1 MDSYAPSHPVSPVSP
16 ISQPPSSPS
25 SPSSLK
31 RYELGLDLSDK
42 AIEAAAHP
50 KPTAPH
56 LSLIEV
62 PRRKPV
68 PPPKAVFADQ
78 TEPHVEAPPVRQS
91 GGGLKGKI
99 RDLWLFRRRMVLIV
113 TAVVAV
119 LLLGLII
126 GLAVGLARHKS
137 ANLPLPTNNGG
148 PYRGD
153 LTYYD
158 PALGACGITSSPSQA
173 VCAVSKDLY
182 DAASVGPNPNAN
194 PLCGLKIRLRRN
206 NKSVD
211 VTVVDRCVGCKPTDI
226 DVSIA
231 VFEQLALVDQGR
243 VDVEWAWLDK
253 APVAL

>member
-1 MDSYAPSHPVSPVSP
+1 MENYTPSHPVSPVS
-16 ISQPPSSPS
+16 QPPS

-42 AIEAAAHP
+42 AIEIEAAAHP
-50 KPTAPH
+50 TPNPKAPR

-68 PPPKAVFADQ
+68 PPPKAAFVDP
-78 TEPHVEAPPVRQS
+78 TEPHVEAPPAYQS
-91 GGGLKGKI
+91 GGGLKRKM
-99 RDLWLFRRRMVLIV
+99 RDLWLLRRKTVLIV
-113 TAVVAV
+113 AAVAAV
-119 LLLGLII
+119 LLLALII
-126 GLAVGLARHKS
+126 GLAVGLTRHKT

-158 PALGACGITSSPSQA
+158 PGLGACGISSSSSQA
-173 VCAVSKDLY
+173 VCAVSKELY
-182 DAASVGPNPNAN
+182 DAASAGPNPNNN
-194 PLCGLKIRLRRN
+194 PLCGLKLRLRRN

-231 VFEQLALVDQGR
+231 VFEQLALEAQGR

-253 APVAL
+253 APVNL